1 MDVCGREILE
11 QHLPVENLEFMLNS
25 KEVRVY
31 EEIRILAFVFFPLN
45 SCLYFLPLILG
56 PSASWALIC
65 KRDGKFEEQVQGPN
79 LKNSENLVLPEW
91 IWNDINIEKR
101 DDGW

>member
-31 EEIRILAFVFFPLN
+31 EEIRILAFFFP
-45 SCLYFLPLILG
+45 P
-56 PSASWALIC
+56 
-65 KRDGKFEEQVQGPN
+65 
-79 LKNSENLVLPEW
+79 
-91 IWNDINIEKR
+91 
-101 DDGW
+101 

>member
-65 KRDGKFEEQVQGPN
+65 KEMEN
-79 LKNSENLVLPEW
+79 LKN
-91 IWNDINIEKR
+91 KYR
-101 DDGW
+101 DQTLKIVRT